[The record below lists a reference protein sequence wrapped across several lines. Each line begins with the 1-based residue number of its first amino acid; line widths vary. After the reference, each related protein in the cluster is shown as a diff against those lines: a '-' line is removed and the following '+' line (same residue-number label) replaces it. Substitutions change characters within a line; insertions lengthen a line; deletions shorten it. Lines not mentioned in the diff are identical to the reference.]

1 MVLLL
6 RENFDDMEKK
16 YYRLSKENVRR
27 VTALREE
34 YRALGVEL
42 TRRQLSELMF
52 RRYGVSYWTVY
63 YGIRRD
69 EQE

>member
-1 MVLLL
+1 M

-16 YYRLSKENVRR
+16 YYRLSKENVRQ

-69 EQE
+69 EP

>member
-1 MVLLL
+1 M

-27 VTALREE
+27 VSALREE

-69 EQE
+69 EQ

>member
-1 MVLLL
+1 MRKNL
-6 RENFDDMEKK
+6 DDMEKK

-27 VTALREE
+27 VSTLREE
-34 YRALGVEL
+34 YKALGVEL

-69 EQE
+69 EQ

>member
-1 MVLLL
+1 M

-27 VTALREE
+27 VSALREE

-63 YGIRRD
+63 YGIWRD
-69 EQE
+69 EQ

>member
-1 MVLLL
+1 
-6 RENFDDMEKK
+6 MEKR

-52 RRYGVSYWTVY
+52 RRYGVSYRTVY